1 MGVYGGPNKAKGGIV
16 FGLDGANHA
25 SYAGDTPTTAGTNY
39 GYFGAGRN
47 PSFPAG
53 LSSIDRVD
61 YSNDTP
67 TAASK
72 GNLTDSKNWR
82 GGTSSLTHGY
92 IAGGYPGAV
101 TTNNRIDY
109 SNDTATAAT
118 KGPLSAAVNYMVAT
132 GNTSYGY
139 WGSGREGSPFVS
151 SVDRLDYSNDTA
163 TMSPKG
169 PLVASHNYRMATGNL
184 SYGYWSGGG
193 GNGPPSIT
201 SVDRLDYSSD
211 TTTAVAKG
219 PLSETRYMGAA
230 TGNGDY
236 GYIAGGMPSPYKSSI
251 DRIDYSND
259 TATAASGK
267 GPLSV
272 ARTSFGDAATGTDD
286 YGYFGG
292 GYKAY
297 ARISTIDRL
306 DYSSDTTTAS
316 VRGPMNVERGKSTAV
331 GSRAYGFPTTGN
343 PATRS
348 TTQINGTPY
357 GYVAHG
363 LGSPANPSPQV
374 STTNRIDFSND
385 TATAV
390 VTGNQTQSA
399 YYSKGVGNNNYG
411 YILSAVPSNNTV
423 ASRID
428 YSNDSAACAPKGP
441 LAYGAWEAGATG
453 NASYGYHGGGY
464 DQAAST
470 RTSKVQR
477 LDYSSDTTTAVVKGP
492 LAATHYRT
500 AATGNLSYGYWG
512 GGDNPGNSS
521 LISRVDYSSDTPTA
535 SSKGPLDFVVSA
547 MAAVGNQT
555 HGYWGGGETPS
566 VTSKVQRLEWAS
578 DTTTASTKGPLSAAK
593 KMMTAMGSDS
603 YGYVAGGNVWPNTL
617 SIVDR
622 IDYSSDT
629 TTASPKGYLT
639 FSLYGQASVSSQE
652 NALGSEAVYLWNDI
666 SGRGNNANITDS
678 RFRSTDGGY
687 FTFDGTGDFLTVPST
702 NAFAFG
708 TGDFS
713 VEYWVRTPASGT
725 NFGYFGGGYNPS
737 RVQSGINRIDFSND
751 TATASQISHFA
762 GASPSGRNQL
772 KRLFGVASSTHAY
785 WGGGTH
791 SLGSEST
798 SIFRLDLSNDTTNT
812 SAIGN
817 LSAVGSDFSAVGNA
831 SYGYIN
837 GDSKTR
843 VDRID
848 YSNDDTTTAVKGD
861 LNQTRSLPGATGN
874 SSYGW
879 FGGGGYSRSSVDRI
893 DYSNDTATASPRGD
907 LNRNNV
913 PESAATGN
921 ANFGYWGGGGPGT
934 TTYVDRVDY
943 SNDTASATPKG
954 PLSVARDKHGATGNS
969 DYGYFAG
976 GQPGPL
982 SSVERIDF
990 SNDTATAAPK
1000 GSLNITPGING
1011 KDYLAGASSKANGF
1025 SLVNAAN
1032 IINPDSETGSG
1043 YWAHQ
1048 YDTTFDW
1055 NSKYDSAAG
1064 PAFAYW
1070 LGGDDGDTTW
1080 YSIVDRVDYSNDTAT
1095 ASPKGSLDDSKRGGG
1110 GVSSKTHGYAAG
1122 GSINNSGDHSS
1133 KVSRIDYAND
1143 TATASTV
1150 GNLATSDT
1158 AFNGAVGTTS
1168 YGYINIGRI
1177 PSGTTNI
1184 ERIDYSSDS
1193 STATPKGNLDVV
1205 RMYLGAAGNQSYGYF
1220 GGGFGP
1226 GYSGPH
1232 SSVQRIEY
1240 ASDTSTAVV
1249 KGPLSYTRNALSA
1262 ASNSSHVY
1270 FGGGF
1275 NPVSSQVSR
1284 IDISNDTPTAVDK
1297 GPLNTGRFALEATGT
1312 TSFGYFGGGRPT
1324 SGTIG
1329 TVVDRIDYS
1338 NDTPT
1343 ASPKGP
1349 LSAARR
1355 YCPAVS
1361 ALANAFPTG
1370 STELYTCALSPVND
1384 GDWHN
1389 VVITRVGGTQQAYYD
1404 GVGITTTG
1412 GTYTDGT
1419 DYSGVDG
1426 WFIGKGNPAVSGGT
1440 AFSGDLA
1447 NITIRK
1453 GKGLSSDEVQQ
1464 NFNALRSRFGV

>member
-1 MGVYGGPNKAKGGIV
+1 MGVYGGPNKVKGGIV

-67 TAASK
+67 TASPK
-72 GNLTDSKNWR
+72 GDLTDSKYWR

-92 IAGGYPGAV
+92 IAGGAPGAV

-109 SNDTATAAT
+109 SNDTATAAA
-118 KGPLSAAVNYMVAT
+118 KGPLSATVNYMVAT

-357 GYVAHG
+357 GYWIGGDGGGSRYHRVDYSNDTETASVRGNLHRSMSRNVAVSSLNYAYACGGGAKTNISRIDYADDTATG
-363 LGSPANPSPQV
+363 LEKGNLATSYSSPAGVNTKDYGYICGGISV
-374 STTNRIDFSND
+374 SIVQRIDYGND
-385 TATAV
+385 TATA
-390 VTGNQTQSA
+390 A
-399 YYSKGVGNNNYG
+399 
-411 YILSAVPSNNTV
+411 I
-423 ASRID
+423 
-428 YSNDSAACAPKGP
+428 KGP
-441 LAYGAWEAGATG
+441 L
-453 NASYGYHGGGY
+453 S
-464 DQAAST
+464 AARRYIS
-470 RTSKVQR
+470 
-477 LDYSSDTTTAVVKGP
+477 
-492 LAATHYRT
+492 
-500 AATGNLSYGYWG
+500 ATGNLSYGYISG
-512 GGDNPGNSS
+512 GSPNP
-521 LISRVDYSSDTPTA
+521 
-535 SSKGPLDFVVSA
+535 
-547 MAAVGNQT
+547 
-555 HGYWGGGETPS
+555 
-566 VTSKVQRLEWAS
+566 
-578 DTTTASTKGPLSAAK
+578 TT
-593 KMMTAMGSDS
+593 
-603 YGYVAGGNVWPNTL
+603 
-617 SIVDR
+617 VDR

-629 TTASPKGYLT
+629 DAAVAKGSLPYEVYGHGATGDANYGYTIGGFNTTPGSNNWLTTVTRIDYSNDSASPSPKGPITQARRLKSTGSTSYGWSGGGSTTGHAGTSTIDRIDYSNDTATAVVKGPLSGT
-639 FSLYGQASVSSQE
+639 RTNLYAASSQA
-652 NALGSEAVYLWNDI
+652 NSLGSDTVYLWNDI

-737 RVQSGINRIDFSND
+737 RVQSGINRIDYSND
-751 TATASQISHFA
+751 TATASQVSHFA

-817 LSAVGSDFSAVGNA
+817 LPAAASNISAVGNA

-837 GDSKTR
+837 GDSKTT
-843 VDRID
+843 VNRID

-861 LNQTRSLPGATGN
+861 LNQTRDLPGATGN

-879 FGGGGYSRSSVDRI
+879 FGGGGPSRSSVDRV

-1011 KDYLAGASSKANGF
+1011 KDYLAGASSQANGF

-1055 NSKYDSAAG
+1055 NSVYDSPAG
-1064 PAFAYW
+1064 PAYGYFGAGSDGSGNKSSVDRIDYASDTPTAATKGP
-1070 LGGDDGDTTW
+1070 LTAGKYALAATGSTSYGYFGGGRSHGTKIDRVDYSSDTGTAVEKGSLNTGRYRHGAVGNNSYGYFGGGNSPS
-1080 YSIVDRVDYSNDTAT
+1080 YSTQSTIDRVDFSNDTATAAEKGPLSSSIFNIVDGTGNSNFGYLAPGGNSLIHRIDYSNDTAT
-1095 ASPKGSLDDSKRGGG
+1095 AG
-1110 GVSSKTHGYAAG
+1110 
-1122 GSINNSGDHSS
+1122 
-1133 KVSRIDYAND
+1133 
-1143 TATASTV
+1143 
-1150 GNLATSDT
+1150 
-1158 AFNGAVGTTS
+1158 
-1168 YGYINIGRI
+1168 
-1177 PSGTTNI
+1177 
-1184 ERIDYSSDS
+1184 
-1193 STATPKGNLDVV
+1193 
-1205 RMYLGAAGNQSYGYF
+1205 
-1220 GGGFGP
+1220 
-1226 GYSGPH
+1226 
-1232 SSVQRIEY
+1232 
-1240 ASDTSTAVV
+1240 V
-1249 KGPLSYTRNALSA
+1249 KGPLSRSA
-1262 ASNSSHVY
+1262 SKV
-1270 FGGGF
+1270 G
-1275 NPVSSQVSR
+1275 
-1284 IDISNDTPTAVDK
+1284 
-1297 GPLNTGRFALEATGT
+1297 ATGNA
-1312 TSFGYFGGGRPT
+1312 SFGYFAGGGPGSDEKT
-1324 SGTIG
+1324 
-1329 TVVDRIDYS
+1329 TVDRLDYSSDTTTASVKGSLAAARYWCPSTGSSSFGYIAGGGYPAVSNVDRIDYS
-1338 NDTPT
+1338 NDTAT
-1343 ASPKGP
+1343 AAVKGP
-1349 LSAARR
+1349 LTIAKYGHGAASAQ
-1355 YCPAVS
+1355 
-1361 ALANAFPTG
+1361 ANALPAG
-1370 STELYTCALSPVND
+1370 STELYTCSLSPVND

-1389 VVITRVGGTQQAYYD
+1389 VVMTRVGGTQQAYYD
-1404 GVGITTTG
+1404 GVGITTTS
-1412 GTYTDGT
+1412 GTYTDST
-1419 DYSGVDG
+1419 NYSGVDG
-1426 WFIGKGNPAVSGGT
+1426 WFIGKGSQPGGT
-1440 AFSGDLA
+1440 VFKGDLA

-1464 NFNALRSRFGV
+1464 NFNALKSRFGV